1 MTDQAKTDQTKS
13 RNIVVRLLGGIW
25 RGLDGLRKVTHF
37 FLMLFVL
44 LAFLSAISGSAPTM
58 PRSAVLSLQPAGV
71 LVEELAGSAYD
82 RAIAE
87 LLDNAAPQTLISDVV
102 DALAYAKEDDRIK
115 GVHLELS
122 RFGGGSTAKLAMVA
136 DAIRDFQSS
145 GKPVIASADGYS
157 QGSYYLAS
165 LADEVYMHPDGI
177 VFMQGFGSYR
187 AYFSEAIDKLKIDW
201 NIFRVGKYKSFVE
214 PYTRMDMS
222 EESREA
228 TSRVIEQLWDGYLRD
243 VESARGIDEGSI
255 REMVAN
261 FDDLVVENG
270 GDIAA
275 IASEYGLL
283 DGLRDREAIRERLID
298 LAGTDDE
305 LDDAPSAVDLTAY
318 LDFMRMLKPED
329 RADANVAI
337 VVAAGQILD
346 GSQPPGQVGGDSTAG
361 LLRRALRDDSV
372 KAVVLR
378 VDSPGGSAF
387 ASEVISNAVENL
399 QAAGKPVIASMS
411 GVAASGG
418 YWISAKADKIYASPS
433 TITGSIGI
441 LGMFP
446 TFQRTA
452 AYLGVNIDG
461 VGSTK
466 WAGQLRPDR
475 EMSEPARRVFQQV
488 INHGYDEFL
497 EQVAT
502 GRNMSINAV
511 HEIAQGRIWTGLDA
525 LNRGLV
531 DELGDLDAAVAAAA
545 AEAGLEEGEYGSF
558 VVEEPL
564 SSTEQMIVDLL
575 ATAKALGVDPAV
587 FVDEP
592 RSLERLARQFEAMI
606 DPVLRFNDPNGV
618 YAHCFCRFE

>member
-1 MTDQAKTDQTKS
+1 MTEQGKS

-44 LAFLSAISGSAPTM
+44 MVFIGAISGSAPTL
-58 PRSAVLSLQPAGV
+58 PKSAVLSLQPTGV

-87 LLDNAAPQTLISDVV
+87 LLDDAAPQTLISNVV
-102 DALAYAKEDDRIK
+102 DALAYAKDDKRIK
-115 GVHLELS
+115 AVHLELS
-122 RFGGGSTAKLAMVA
+122 SFGGGSTAKLAVVA
-136 DAIRDFQSS
+136 DAIRDFKSS
-145 GKPVIASADGYS
+145 GKPVIASADNYS

-165 LADEVYMHPDGI
+165 LADEAYMHPDGI
-177 VFMQGFGSYR
+177 VFMQGFGAYR

-201 NIFRVGKYKSFVE
+201 NVFRVGKYKSFIE

-228 TSRVIEQLWDGYLRD
+228 TSRVIEQLWDGYLLD
-243 VESARGIDEGSI
+243 VESARGLEQGSI
-255 REMVAN
+255 REMVEN
-261 FDDLVVENG
+261 FDDLVVEKG
-270 GDIAA
+270 GNVAA
-275 IASEYGLL
+275 IATEYGLV
-283 DGLRDREAIRERLID
+283 DGLATREDLRDRLIE
-298 LAGTDDE
+298 LAGPDDE
-305 LDDAPSAVDLTAY
+305 VEDAPSAVALDAY
-318 LDFMRMLKPED
+318 LDFMRMLKPGD
-329 RADANVAI
+329 KADANVAI

-346 GSQPPGQVGGDSTAG
+346 GSQPPGQIGGDSTAG

-418 YWISAKADKIYASPS
+418 YWISAKADKIYAAPS

-452 AYLGVNIDG
+452 AYLGINVDG
-461 VGSTK
+461 VGTTP

-475 EMSEPARRVFQQV
+475 AMSEPTRRVFQQV

-497 EQVAT
+497 QQVAT
-502 GRNMSINAV
+502 GRSMSVERV

-525 LNRGLV
+525 LNHGLV
-531 DELGDLDAAVAAAA
+531 DKLGDLDDAVAAAA
-545 AEAGLEEGEYGSF
+545 AEAGLEEGAYGSF
-558 VVEEPL
+558 VVQEPL
-564 SSTEQMIVDLL
+564 SPTEQMIVDLL
-575 ATAKALGVDPAV
+575 GTTKALGIDPAV
-587 FVDEP
+587 LVNEP
-592 RSLERLARQFEAMI
+592 RSLERLARQLEAMV
-606 DPVLRFNDPNGV
+606 DPVLRFNDPKGV
-618 YAHCFCRFE
+618 YAHCFCRFD

>member
-1 MTDQAKTDQTKS
+1 MTDKAKS
-13 RNIVVRLLGGIW
+13 RNIFVRLLGGIW

-44 LAFLSAISGSAPTM
+44 LAFLNAISGSAPIM
-58 PRSAVLSLQPAGV
+58 PKSAVLSLQPSGV

-87 LLDNAAPQTLISDVV
+87 LLDSAAPQTLISDVV
-102 DALAYAKEDDRIK
+102 DALAYAKDDERIK

-122 RFGGGSTAKLAMVA
+122 GFGGGSTAKLAVVA
-136 DAIRDFQSS
+136 DAIRDFQAS

-165 LADEVYMHPDGI
+165 LADEAYMHPDGI
-177 VFMQGFGSYR
+177 IFMQGFGSYR

-201 NIFRVGKYKSFVE
+201 NVFRVGKYKSFIE

-228 TSRVIEQLWDGYLRD
+228 TSAVIDQLWDGYLLD
-243 VESARGIDEGSI
+243 VESARGLEEGSI

-261 FDDLVVENG
+261 FDDLVVEKG
-270 GDIAA
+270 GDVAA
-275 IASEYGLL
+275 IATEYGML
-283 DGLRDREAIRERLID
+283 DGLKNRESIRDRLIE
-298 LAGTDDE
+298 LAGADKDVE
-305 LDDAPSAVDLTAY
+305 DAPSAVDLAAY
-318 LDFMRMLKPED
+318 LEFMRMLKPEH
-329 RADANVAI
+329 RAEANVAV

-346 GSQPPGQVGGDSTAG
+346 GTQPPGQIGGDSTAG

-387 ASEVISNAVENL
+387 ASAVISNAVENL

-418 YWISAKADKIYASPS
+418 YWISAKADKIYAAPS

-452 AYLGVNIDG
+452 AYLGVNVDG
-461 VGSTK
+461 VGTTK

-475 EMSEPARRVFQQV
+475 AMSEPARRVFQQV

-525 LNRGLV
+525 LNYGLV
-531 DELGDLDAAVAAAA
+531 DELGNLDAAVAAAA

-558 VVEEPL
+558 VVQEPL

-575 ATAKALGVDPAV
+575 GTAKALGVDPAV

-592 RSLERLARQFEAMI
+592 RSLERLAQQLEAMI
-606 DPVLRFNDPNGV
+606 DPVLRFNDPKGV